1 MPHGA
6 VRRLH
11 TCAPLHTSAVRR
23 MLHSALIQQP
33 LDAATHALQ
42 APKVPGQ
49 SVRLRGSTLKVWDAA
64 ALMAQRPL
72 LVVHDGEL
80 PPRFGWACACG
91 VGYLARPSKPVRHSK
106 TLPAAATAVFVH
118 FCLHPHI
125 QCALMLHLASA
136 VLKHMQLEDGL
147 LFLWRIA
154 DDATIITVRAMLGLA
169 CAAAGGG
176 HGCEVANSMDEAKG
190 PNEESAC
197 QSHTCLHICTLTTRP
212 PPHPTV

>member
-1 MPHGA
+1 M
-6 VRRLH
+6 
-11 TCAPLHTSAVRR
+11 
-23 MLHSALIQQP
+23 
-33 LDAATHALQ
+33 
-42 APKVPGQ
+42 PGQ
-49 SVRLRGSTLKVWDAA
+49 TVRLRGSTLKVWDAA

-91 VGYLARPSKPVRHSK
+91 VGYPAQ
-106 TLPAAATAVFVH
+106 PAAAAAASVQLFLYEHIRCAVV
-118 FCLHPHI
+118 
-125 QCALMLHLASA
+125 LHLASA

-154 DDATIITVRAMLGLA
+154 DDATIITVGAMLGLA

-176 HGCEVANSMDEAKG
+176 HGCGGADATSKG

-197 QSHTCLHICTLTTRP
+197 PSRTHLHTTHPHLPPAT
-212 PPHPTV
+212 PPHRVTERARGQPWQ